1 MLDTL
6 GEILGIVIA
15 IAAICFVIYFAI
27 FVVVQIISGILYF
40 FKWRKMTPAER
51 AYEKRIRRNRSSSGN
66 AFDWW
71 DFGSDGG
78 GSADGG
84 GGDGGGGGD

>member
-6 GEILGIVIA
+6 GDIFGIVVAVAVFCFLIY
-15 IAAICFVIYFAI
+15 FVI
-27 FVVVQIISGILYF
+27 FVIVRTISSILYF

-51 AYEKRIRRNRSSSGN
+51 AYEKRIRNRYSSSGN
-66 AFDWW
+66 SFDWW
-71 DFGSDGG
+71 NFGSDSG

-84 GGDGGGGGD
+84 GGDGGGGD